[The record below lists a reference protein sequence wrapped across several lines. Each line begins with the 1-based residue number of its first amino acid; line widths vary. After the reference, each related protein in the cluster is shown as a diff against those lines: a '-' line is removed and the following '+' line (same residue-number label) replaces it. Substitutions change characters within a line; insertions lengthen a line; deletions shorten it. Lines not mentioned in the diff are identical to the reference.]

1 MENRTVLVSGASIAG
16 PALAWWLHHHG
27 FCPTVVER
35 APGLRR
41 GGQAIDIRG
50 AALTVVERMGLL
62 DGLRD
67 ARTAMRG
74 MSIVDG
80 EGHELMRT
88 TETTLTGGATD
99 SADIELLRDDLTDQL
114 YAATRDDV
122 EYRFGDAISDLQDDG
137 TGVTV
142 TFERGP
148 TRRFDLVVGAD
159 GLHSDVRRRL
169 FGNEATFARFLG
181 VYLAVFTVPNHLGL
195 DHWQTFHHLQD
206 GTIGMYSA
214 RKNTEARAILG
225 FRSPLL
231 DIDPRDI
238 EAQKRLLAER
248 FAGVGWEAP
257 RLLEAMWG
265 APDFH
270 FDAMS
275 QIVLPAWSKGRI
287 ALVGDAGYC
296 GSPMTGQGTSL
307 ALVGACVLAW
317 ELAAAGG
324 DHHRGFSA
332 YEERMRPFVAVNQ
345 ALVQE
350 ATEGP
355 LPGTS
360 VARASNAIILPPSS

>member
-1 MENRTVLVSGASIAG
+1 MENRTVLVSGASVAG

-27 FCPTVVER
+27 FRPTIVER

-41 GGQAIDIRG
+41 GGQAIDVRG

-62 DGLRD
+62 DRLRD
-67 ARTAMRG
+67 ARTAMQG

-80 EGHELMRT
+80 EGQELMRT

-99 SADIELLRDDLTDQL
+99 SGDVELLRDDLTDVL
-114 YAATRDDV
+114 YAATKDDV
-122 EYRFGDAISDLQDDG
+122 EYRFGDTITGLEDDG
-137 TGVTV
+137 AGVTV
-142 TFERGP
+142 TFERGD

-169 FGNEATFARFLG
+169 FGDEAAFTRFLG

-195 DHWQTFHHLQD
+195 DHWQTFHHLEG
-206 GTIGMYSA
+206 GTVGVYSA
-214 RKNTEARAILG
+214 RNNTEARAILG
-225 FRSPLL
+225 FGSPLL
-231 DIDPRDI
+231 DIDPRDV
-238 EAQKRLLAER
+238 EGQKRLLAER

-265 APDFH
+265 AADFH

-307 ALVGACVLAW
+307 ALVGACVLAG

-324 DHHRGFSA
+324 DHDRGFA
-332 YEERMRPFVAVNQ
+332 RYEERMRPFVEVNQ

-355 LPGTS
+355 PPPAS
-360 VARASNAIILPPSS
+360 MARAANAITIL